1 MAGGGKEKFQG
12 PLMGRRAICEGLVS
26 LLVAGATL
34 AAPKALRAQAKY
46 PERPVRIIVPFGAG
60 GVADITTRLV
70 GEKLGDKLGQRF
82 VVENVPGA
90 GGIQAALQL
99 VVARI
104 RGMARPTHV
113 PYACSIAAGTVAAF
127 FLGGHLP

>member
-12 PLMGRRAICEGLVS
+12 PLMGRRGSCEGLVS
-26 LLVAGATL
+26 VRVAGATL
-34 AAPKALRAQAKY
+34 AAPNALRAQAKY

-90 GGIQAALQL
+90 GGIQAARAALAAPAGGSTLTLPTNRTGSQL
-99 VVARI
+99 PPRQ
-104 RGMARPTHV
+104 
-113 PYACSIAAGTVAAF
+113 SQ
-127 FLGGHLP
+127 

>member
-34 AAPKALRAQAKY
+34 AAPNALRAQAKY

-90 GGIQAALQL
+90 GGISAARAALSAPADGYTITLPTNAQSEPSPPL
-99 VVARI
+99 Q
-104 RGMARPTHV
+104 GRP
-113 PYACSIAAGTVAAF
+113 
-127 FLGGHLP
+127 